1 MIRGADTQGR
11 HLFSGLLSHGAL
23 VPPLK
28 MRCSALMHLQR
39 TDRMCVMFVNS
50 TSLVMSNNC
59 CPYYLYFSN
68 EEEIT
73 TAALGCTFQQK
84 LHKIS
89 KLDLSALSLMLTL
102 NVPGFLI
109 KRIFEKL
116 SVNIPGTHEFW
127 LSPGAITN
135 NSCYLKY
142 ILFMFT

>member
-39 TDRMCVMFVNS
+39 TDRMCVMFANS

-68 EEEIT
+68 EEENT
-73 TAALGCTFQQK
+73 TYIQNEDIVVIKNFILDK
-84 LHKIS
+84 YEIDENKIHIS
-89 KLDLSALSLMLTL
+89 
-102 NVPGFLI
+102 G
-109 KRIFEKL
+109 
-116 SVNIPGTHEFW
+116 
-127 LSPGAITN
+127 
-135 NSCYLKY
+135 
-142 ILFMFT
+142 